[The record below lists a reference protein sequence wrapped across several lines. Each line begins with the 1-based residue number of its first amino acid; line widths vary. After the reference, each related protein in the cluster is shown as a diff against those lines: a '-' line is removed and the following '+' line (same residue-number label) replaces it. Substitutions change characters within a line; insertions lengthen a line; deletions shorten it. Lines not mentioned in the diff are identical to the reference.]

1 MSETLNQQIG
11 QTIKELRTKRKKTQ
25 LEIRKAA
32 GLSAGFF
39 SDIENGKRGIGAV
52 NLLSIADA
60 LGVSIMRLIPK
71 NWRDYVRGA

>member
-1 MSETLNQQIG
+1 MADELSKQIG
-11 QTIKELRTKRKKTQ
+11 KTIKELRTKRKKTQ
-25 LEIRKAA
+25 AEIRTAA

-71 NWRDYVRGA
+71 NWRDYLGA

>member
-1 MSETLNQQIG
+1 MSEELNQVIG
-11 QTIKELRTKRKKTQ
+11 TTIKELRKKRKKTQ
-25 LEIRKAA
+25 LEIRQAA

-71 NWRDYVRGA
+71 NWRDYLGA

>member
-1 MSETLNQQIG
+1 MADELSKQIG
-11 QTIKELRTKRKKTQ
+11 KAIKELRTKRKKTQ
-25 LEIRKAA
+25 AEIRTAA

-71 NWRDYVRGA
+71 NWRDYLGA

>member
-1 MSETLNQQIG
+1 MPDELSKQIG
-11 QTIKELRTKRKKTQ
+11 KTIKELRTKRKKTQ
-25 LEIRKAA
+25 LEIRTAA
-32 GLSAGFF
+32 NLSAGFF

-71 NWRDYVRGA
+71 NWRDYLGA

>member
-1 MSETLNQQIG
+1 MSDELNQVIG
-11 QTIKELRTKRKKTQ
+11 QTIKELRKKRKKTQ
-25 LEIRKAA
+25 LEIRQAA

-60 LGVSIMRLIPK
+60 LGVSILRLIPK
-71 NWRDYVRGA
+71 NWRDYCGA